1 MKSESYD
8 FTISGAGLVGSLLAL
23 ALDKIGY
30 RVCLIEKSSFSSR
43 KNKSD
48 DFYPLSLNYRSK
60 MILEDL
66 GLWNQVDKISY
77 PINKLTIT
85 YRNNLSKIGLNS
97 DDAGLDNLGFTVD
110 RYQLLQVY
118 RESINKHFSGD
129 VKIKSE
135 IQSAKRQKKHL
146 VLSTNSES
154 LISKFLIVSD
164 GIESE
169 LSKLVSSKVH
179 KIDYNQT
186 SFVLNCNGTFCQ
198 NHAVQFFNPLGIF
211 AFIPYTNLS
220 ANLILTL
227 NNDHK
232 DKYFIN
238 KGDGEPIHDKIIDMF
253 SQYITDVK
261 NIKLITSYN
270 LATHRIDTVYDD
282 RVILF
287 GNSLQLL
294 HPVGA
299 QGYNFSMR
307 CIEYMI
313 NHFKNSNKPITDI
326 DDFIKTVQSDRK
338 RIMSNIDIALKFM
351 SNNNI
356 LSSLISRYAFSFIQN
371 NSSLKSI
378 LLENIIG
385 LNNYAFRK

>member
-8 FTISGAGLVGSLLAL
+8 FTISGAGLVGSLLAI

-66 GLWNQVDKISY
+66 GLWNQVVKISY

-85 YRNNLSKIGLNS
+85 YKNDLSKIGLNS
-97 DDAGLDNLGFTVD
+97 DDAGLDNLGFAVD

-118 RESINKHFSGD
+118 RESISKHFSGD

-135 IQSAKRQKKHL
+135 IQSVKRQKKHL

-186 SFVLNCNGTFCQ
+186 SFVLNCHGTFCQ

-211 AFIPYTNLS
+211 ALIPYTNLS

-238 KGDGEPIHDKIIDMF
+238 KGDWEPIHDKIIDMF

-338 RIMSNIDIALKFM
+338 RIISNIDIALKFM